1 MRWRHVS
8 AAPSKVPLSYR
19 PRKSTSGSAL
29 ASNTAVADI
38 ASDVVVVVVAAA
50 ALVTVIVCAATVVVT
65 VVVPAAAA
73 ASVDVLEQRA
83 QLLQSKPNAA

>member
-38 ASDVVVVVVAAA
+38 ASDVVVVAAA

>member
-38 ASDVVVVVVAAA
+38 ASDVVVVAAA

-65 VVVPAAAA
+65 VVVPAVAA

>member
-38 ASDVVVVVVAAA
+38 ASDVVVAAAA
-50 ALVTVIVCAATVVVT
+50 ALVTVIVCAAAVVVT
-65 VVVPAAAA
+65 AVVPAAAA
-73 ASVDVLEQRA
+73 ASVDV
-83 QLLQSKPNAA
+83 